1 MTDKIISVYWFAIL
15 IIVAGGIIAMVN
27 LFYNSPYDIREIEA
41 EILTNKIGDCFSDVG
56 YLKQEIFN
64 GQNFLINKENFLEK
78 CKLNFNT
85 SEEDL
90 QYYVQVNV
98 FKAQDLENSF
108 FEVLQGNKNL
118 KTDCFLSE
126 KYEKLSKC
134 VEKGFFTLDNSGNLY
149 LIKILSV
156 IDKSE
161 KNVK

>member
-1 MTDKIISVYWFAIL
+1 MADKIISVYWFAIL

-27 LFYNSPYDIREIEA
+27 IFYNSPYDVREIEA
-41 EILTNKIGDCFSDVG
+41 EILTNKVGDCFSDLG
-56 YLKQEIFN
+56 YLESGIFD
-64 GQNFLINKENFLEK
+64 GQGFLINENNFLEK

-85 SEEDL
+85 PEGDL
-90 QYYVQVNV
+90 QYYVQVNL
-98 FKAQDLENSF
+98 FQAGDLENSF

-118 KTDCFLSE
+118 KADCFISGE
-126 KYEKLSKC
+126 YEKLSKC
-134 VEKGFFTLDNSGNLY
+134 VEKGFFTLDKSGNLY